1 MSTLPPLNAL
11 RAFEAAA
18 RRGGFAAA
26 AEELNVTPA
35 AVGQQVRHLEE
46 LLGVRLFDRD
56 GRGLKL
62 TDRGTAGLDRLSQA
76 LNLMGE
82 ASAAM
87 RDAPQERAL
96 ALAVPR
102 DIASTWLAPRLRM
115 FMAENE
121 VAITIHSV
129 DRLTRLSKGEA
140 DLAISFGTEPPSA
153 FTAQRLM
160 MEVVTPAAA
169 PGDQSKYRTAAD
181 LAGAPLIHDAS
192 QPADWQDWLA
202 SRGAFGIDV
211 NKGLRV
217 DDTPTALRLA
227 SEGAGVA
234 LARRTIA
241 EDLFRARRL
250 APLFPEGDM
259 QTDAGYFLLSN
270 PRQRLSPTASL
281 FTSWLRAEAARFE
294 DAGDEL

>member
-62 TDRGTAGLDRLSQA
+62 TERGTAGLDRLSQA

-87 RDAPQERAL
+87 RDTPQERAL
-96 ALAVPR
+96 ALAVPS
-102 DIASTWLAPRLRM
+102 DMASTWLAPRLTL
-115 FMAENE
+115 FMAKND
-121 VAITIHSV
+121 VAITIHV
-129 DRLTRLSKGEA
+129 ADRLTRLSSGEA
-140 DLAISFGTEPPSA
+140 DLAISFGTEAPGA
-153 FTAQRLM
+153 FAAQRLM
-160 MEVVTPAAA
+160 VEVVTPAAA
-169 PGDQSKYRTAAD
+169 PRYQSKYSTAAD
-181 LAGAPLIHDAS
+181 LADAPLIHDAS
-192 QPADWQDWLA
+192 QPAHWQDWLA

-211 NKGLRV
+211 NKGMRV
-217 DDTPTALRLA
+217 DDTTTALRLA
-227 SEGAGVA
+227 SEGAGVV

-250 APLFPEGDM
+250 APLFPDGDM

-281 FTSWLRAEAARFE
+281 FAPWLRAEAARFE

>member
-26 AEELNVTPA
+26 AEELSVTPA

-46 LLGVRLFDRD
+46 LLGVKLFERD
-56 GRGLKL
+56 GRKL
-62 TDRGTAGLDRLSQA
+62 TLTERGAAGLERLSQA

-96 ALAVPR
+96 TLAAPL
-102 DIASTWLAPRLRM
+102 DLASTWLGSRITRFAI
-115 FMAENE
+115 ENE
-121 VAITIHSV
+121 VALSV
-129 DRLTRLSKGEA
+129 ISTDRLTRLASGEA
-140 DLAISFGTEPPSA
+140 DLAISFGLEPPGA

-160 MEVVTPAAA
+160 SETVTPAA
-169 PGDQSKYRTAAD
+169 PRGQQSRYRAAAD
-181 LAGAPLIHDAS
+181 LADAPLIHDVS
-192 QPADWQDWLA
+192 QGTGWQDWLA
-202 SRGAFGIDV
+202 SRGAFGIDTSRGV
-211 NKGLRV
+211 RA
-217 DDTPTALRLA
+217 DDSLTALRLA
-227 SEGAGVA
+227 GEGAGVV

-241 EDLFRARRL
+241 QDLFRAGTL
-250 APLFPEGDM
+250 APLFADGDM
-259 QTDAGYFLLSN
+259 QVDAGYFLLSN

-294 DAGDEL
+294 DAADEL